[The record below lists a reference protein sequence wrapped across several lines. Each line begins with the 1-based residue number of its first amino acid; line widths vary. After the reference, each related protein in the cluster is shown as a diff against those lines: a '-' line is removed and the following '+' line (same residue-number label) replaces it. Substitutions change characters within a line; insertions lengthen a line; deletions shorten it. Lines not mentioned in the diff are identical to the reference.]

1 MTAPENHGGPTASG
15 GKTSSA
21 STGSGVSASKAPRR
35 SHPCAPQSRVPSE
48 SSVRPQWR
56 YSLPLF
62 ILGASWGLQFTLLK
76 IAGDSELDELAI
88 LTIAMFLLAC
98 AYLLVM
104 ACKDIWF
111 RPSLSHLWFFL
122 ISAFFGFVVP
132 LGAVILV
139 AEQLSAGLIVFFE
152 SLTPVLTVVIV
163 LLVRTERLNAPRL
176 ASVTL
181 GMLGVLLVLWPD
193 LTAPASAPG
202 SARMESLLLALIIP
216 LAYAIDGVYVAARW
230 PSDLDAFQ
238 VVTGEAIAATA
249 MLLPFFLWQSFS
261 SFEAMAALAAPWLHE
276 PWGWGQWAVLA
287 FVPVSFLEVY
297 LYFYLLKQ
305 AGAVFVSIGSF
316 IALFG
321 GIFWG
326 MLLLGERHSA
336 TVWIAVLLVSCALYL
351 ANFRATR
358 PGEAKI
364 EPAVVRVSD

>member
-1 MTAPENHGGPTASG
+1 MTTPENHGGPAAPDGRGEAVSARSGASARQMSG
-15 GKTSSA
+15 GSKPGA
-21 STGSGVSASKAPRR
+21 SRSGL
-35 SHPCAPQSRVPSE
+35 
-48 SSVRPQWR
+48 RPEWR

-76 IAGDSELDELAI
+76 IAGDSDLNELAI

-98 AYLLVM
+98 AYLVVM
-104 ACKDIWF
+104 ACKVIWF

-163 LLVRTERLNAPRL
+163 LLVGTERLNAPRL

-181 GMLGVLLVLWPD
+181 GMIGVLLVLWPD
-193 LTAPASAPG
+193 LTSPG

-238 VVTGEAIAATA
+238 VVTGEAIAATV

-261 SFEAMAALAAPWLHE
+261 SFEAMAALAAPWLHA

-358 PGEAKI
+358 PGEAKT